1 MISKKKIL
9 ITGAGGYLGSNLCF
23 LFSKLNYDLICLDIN
38 KIKLNLLKKKLSK
51 FKNNQYYFSVDI
63 TNEKKVIK
71 VCNTLKKKKCIVD
84 VIINN
89 AANNV
94 SVKKT
99 KNIKLMNIVD
109 WKNDLN
115 VGLMGAY
122 IITKTFVD
130 DMKKN
135 NRGSIINIGSDL
147 SVLSPNHEIYKFGK
161 ENFLKPVS
169 YSVIKHG
176 LVGLNKY
183 FATLYAKD
191 GIISNMISPGPI
203 DFNIPNYLK
212 KRLLTNTPMRKL
224 CSIDEIFKL
233 VIFLCDTEKR
243 HITGQNILVDGG
255 KSLI

>member
-1 MISKKKIL
+1 MISRKKIL
-9 ITGAGGYLGSNLCF
+9 ITGAGGYLGGNLCV
-23 LFSKLNYDLICLDIN
+23 LLSKLNYDLICLDIN
-38 KIKLNLLKKKLSK
+38 KSKLNLLKKKLSK
-51 FKNNQYYFSVDI
+51 FKNNQYYFPVDI
-63 TNEKKVIK
+63 TDEKKVIK
-71 VCNTLKKKKCIVD
+71 VHDTLKRKKCIVD

-89 AANNV
+89 AANNI
-94 SVKKT
+94 SVRKT
-99 KNIKLMNIVD
+99 KNIKLMDVID

-122 IITKTFVD
+122 IVTKTFVD

-135 NRGSIINIGSDL
+135 NSGSIINIGSDL
-147 SVLSPNHEIYKFGK
+147 SVLSPNHEIYKSGK
-161 ENFLKPVS
+161 ENFLKPIS

-183 FATLYAKD
+183 FATLHAKD

-212 KRLLTNTPMRKL
+212 KRLIANTPMKKL

-233 VIFLCDTEKR
+233 VIFFCDTEKR

>member
-63 TNEKKVIK
+63 TDEKKVIK
-71 VCNTLKKKKCIVD
+71 VYNSLKRKKCIAD

-89 AANNV
+89 AANNL

-99 KNIKLMNIVD
+99 KNIKLMDIVD

-122 IITKTFVD
+122 IITKIFIG

-135 NRGSIINIGSDL
+135 KRGSIINIGSDL
-147 SVLSPNHEIYKFGK
+147 SVLSPNHEIYKSGK
-161 ENFLKPVS
+161 ENFLKPIS

-183 FATLYAKD
+183 FATLYARD

-212 KRLLTNTPMRKL
+212 KRLLANTPMKKL
-224 CSIDEIFKL
+224 CSINEIFKL
-233 VIFLCDTEKR
+233 VIFLCDTDKR

>member
-1 MISKKKIL
+1 MISRKKIL
-9 ITGAGGYLGSNLCF
+9 ITGAGGYLGGNLCF

-38 KIKLNLLKKKLSK
+38 KSKLNLLKKKLSK

-63 TNEKKVIK
+63 TDEKKVIK
-71 VCNTLKKKKCIVD
+71 VHNTLKRKKCIVD

-89 AANNV
+89 AANNI

-99 KNIKLMNIVD
+99 KNIRLMNIVD

-147 SVLSPNHEIYKFGK
+147 SVLSPNHEIYKSSNK
-161 ENFLKPVS
+161 NFLKPIS

-212 KRLLTNTPMRKL
+212 KRLLTYTPMKKL